1 MDWAC
6 KQVPC
11 CGPFQLAVSQPL
23 PGCSAWMSA
32 ADWPCKQV
40 SCCSRCLP
48 HRITTAAWLQCLDVS
63 SGMAM
68 QTSTLL
74 RPFPTHRVTATA
86 RLQCLDVSRGLGM
99 QTSTM
104 LRLLPGSPYHTRCP
118 AAVLG
123 CQPWTGR
130 AERPGGPRR
139 SAAGG
144 PSGSGRP
151 PQLRQGRLKGA
162 ALHRRVNAHN
172 AAATNRSISMPAW
185 LQKPGMRTA
194 FSVHITPSMHHAQQE
209 RHTTHLCAPERAS
222 RGCRS
227 CSAQPHQHRQ
237 TQPPAG
243 VEEHATLKGQA
254 RRQVGRAPPKQSTAT
269 HLLRLQHGLL
279 ATHATHLLRL
289 QCGQV
294 SIDLRRFQLPEQS
307 VQIDVWWLRC
317 CHHCCAAVAA
327 RLLHCAAAAA
337 GVAAATP
344 AHGDAVL
351 S

>member
-1 MDWAC
+1 VRNGASRNDGGTKTSQRKSSDLRVGARGGKSVVVAGALSEWQRSTELLPPPPTNTSPDSGGGAH
-6 KQVPC
+6 KQLRK
-11 CGPFQLAVSQPL
+11 GRLR
-23 PGCSAWMSA
+23 G
-32 ADWPCKQV
+32 
-40 SCCSRCLP
+40 
-48 HRITTAAWLQCLDVS
+48 TAWL
-63 SGMAM
+63 G
-68 QTSTLL
+68 
-74 RPFPTHRVTATA
+74 
-86 RLQCLDVSRGLGM
+86 
-99 QTSTM
+99 
-104 LRLLPGSPYHTRCP
+104 
-118 AAVLG
+118 
-123 CQPWTGR
+123 
-130 AERPGGPRR
+130 
-139 SAAGG
+139 
-144 PSGSGRP
+144 
-151 PQLRQGRLKGA
+151 
-162 ALHRRVNAHN
+162 RVNAHN
-172 AAATNRSISMPAW
+172 AAATNRGISMPAW